1 MSLGDTEFITD
12 IAVYNGQV
20 ERGFYKIVHDCN
32 ATQAQQVNQLSRT
45 QSSSI

>member
-12 IAVYNGQV
+12 IAVCNGQV
-20 ERGFYKIVHDCN
+20 ERGFYESAHDCN

-45 QSSSI
+45 QNSSI